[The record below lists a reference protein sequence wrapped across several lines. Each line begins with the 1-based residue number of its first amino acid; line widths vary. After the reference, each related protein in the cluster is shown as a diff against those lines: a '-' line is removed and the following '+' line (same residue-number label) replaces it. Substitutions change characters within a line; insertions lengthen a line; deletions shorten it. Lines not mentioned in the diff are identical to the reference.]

1 MDSNGLLPCF
11 RHYNARM
18 NRTAIIIIENTLA
31 ILRGRSREFVI
42 RPFNS
47 GVSAK
52 EPAPLLLIKGHF
64 ASKIVGAE
72 DETRRDSVQ
81 DRSRR
86 FLDTN

>member
-1 MDSNGLLPCF
+1 MSSNLTKPSAF
-11 RHYNARM
+11 Q
-18 NRTAIIIIENTLA
+18 IEKGPITN
-31 ILRGRSREFVI
+31 S
-42 RPFNS
+42 RPFIF

-52 EPAPLLLIKGHF
+52 EPAPLSLIKGHF